1 MHCNAAL
8 GDRAR
13 CGCLIVW
20 EGHAGGAGVAAV
32 LLRRWLRA
40 LALVRLGL
48 CAGGRALVLVL
59 LLLLLPLGPPLI
71 MTILNCLA
79 YCQLFAT
86 GDEEAGCLPLWTRT
100 WSPDRVLPLRIA
112 G

>member
-1 MHCNAAL
+1 MHCSAAL

-13 CGCLIVW
+13 CGCFIVW
-20 EGHAGGAGVAAV
+20 EGHACGAGVAAV
-32 LLRRWLRA
+32 HIPLWLRE
-40 LALVRLGL
+40 LALVRLCYCP
-48 CAGGRALVLVL
+48 CAIVLVL